1 MGTKLGR
8 GMMRVGEVV
17 LQLQRRTACGK
28 GLLNCQC
35 VCVREGAPELM
46 GVEGGHG
53 HKTLGN
59 LPVSL
64 GSQ

>member
-35 VCVREGAPELM
+35 VCVRDGAPELM
-46 GVEGGHG
+46 GVEGGG
-53 HKTLGN
+53 KGRGLN
-59 LPVSL
+59 EK
-64 GSQ
+64 